1 MSERP
6 EVTLHFAQSLD
17 GRIGYP
23 RGQRLHLSSGE
34 GLRLAHHARAS
45 HDAVLVGVGTV
56 LNDDPLLSVR
66 HVAGPQPRR
75 VVLDSSLRLPDSARV
90 LSSEGGP
97 LTVFAVAGVV
107 GVEARAEQ
115 LRARG
120 VDVELTEADDAGRVC
135 VHAALRALR
144 RRGVATLLV
153 EGGALTLT
161 SFLKQRV
168 ADRVSIEL
176 LPFLVGEPALQAFGE
191 VQSAARCPGPHVTLP
206 ELSIPRLCSAKMEE
220 LGGSWMIRGQL
231 AYGDAN

>member
-1 MSERP
+1 MQERP

-23 RGQRLHLSSGE
+23 LGQRLHLSSGD

-56 LNDDPLLSVR
+56 LSDDPQLSVR

-75 VVLDSSLRLPDSARV
+75 VVLDSSLRLPDTARM
-90 LSSEGGP
+90 LSGEGGP
-97 LTVFAVAGVV
+97 LTVFAVAGGA
-107 GVEARAEQ
+107 GVEARAER

-120 VDVELTEADDAGRVC
+120 VDVALTEADDAGRVC
-135 VHAALRALR
+135 VHAALQALK

-168 ADRVSIEL
+168 ADRVTIEL

-191 VQSAARCPGPHVTLP
+191 VQGAARCLGANVTLP
-206 ELSIPRLCSAKMEE
+206 ELSIPRLDGAKMEE
-220 LGGSWMIRGQL
+220 LDGSWLIRGRL
-231 AYGDAN
+231 VYGEAN